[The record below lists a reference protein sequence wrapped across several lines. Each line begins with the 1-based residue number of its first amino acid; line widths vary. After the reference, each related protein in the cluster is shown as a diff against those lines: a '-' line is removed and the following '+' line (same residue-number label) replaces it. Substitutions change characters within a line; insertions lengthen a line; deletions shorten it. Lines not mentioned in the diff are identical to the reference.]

1 MKHVTSHASGH
12 GMNYYAFV
20 YQILLQLTKCT
31 DFNNSKV
38 AFVTKKYAD
47 WT

>member
-20 YQILLQLTKCT
+20 YFDVVDKMYN
-31 DFNNSKV
+31 FKV